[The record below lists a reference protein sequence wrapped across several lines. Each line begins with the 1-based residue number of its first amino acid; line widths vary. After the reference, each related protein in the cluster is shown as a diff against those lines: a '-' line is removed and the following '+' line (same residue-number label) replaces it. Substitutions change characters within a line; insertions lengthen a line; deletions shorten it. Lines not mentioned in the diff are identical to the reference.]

1 LGRRLRTVRAWFAS
15 QHDARA
21 QLIFLINAAVAVIAG
36 AAAAL
41 EWQLSAGWGVAIAIG
56 AFAGLTAS
64 LLSRRAALLASLAA
78 SSLVG
83 VVAFFVAW
91 VVVAGPA
98 LSQLAACL
106 AGASGFA
113 LTLLAYRRF
122 VHATTGAGDLEGS
135 FSGSFNERDEDLRK
149 GGGRATVRVSTTDQ
163 DDDDLALRGLVVG
176 GVAVDL
182 FGKRRAGETIADL
195 RIGTA
200 PAHRFELVRGKVSI
214 HGDLLIVD
222 LEGSPFGS
230 YVFTGQ
236 RRRD

>member
-1 LGRRLRTVRAWFAS
+1 VGRRLRTARAWFAS

-21 QLIFLINAAVAVIAG
+21 HLIFLINAGVAVVAG

-41 EWQLSAGWGVAIAIG
+41 EWRLTTGWGVAIAAG
-56 AFAGLTAS
+56 AFSVLTAS
-64 LLSRRAALLASLAA
+64 LLSRRAALLAGVAA

-106 AGASGFA
+106 GGASGFA
-113 LTLLAYRRF
+113 LTFLAYRRF
-122 VHATTGAGDLEGS
+122 VRATTGAGDLEGT

-149 GGGRATVRVSTTDQ
+149 GGGAATVIVSTTSQ
-163 DDDDLALRGLVVG
+163 DDDDLLLRGLIVG
-176 GVAVDL
+176 GVAVDFL
-182 FGKRRAGETIADL
+182 GKRRAGETIADL
-195 RIGTA
+195 SIGSA
-200 PAHRFELVRGKVSI
+200 PAKRFELVRGKASI
-214 HGDLLIVD
+214 HGATLIVD

-236 RRRD
+236 RRRG